1 MILYFIINLPPT
13 YPPQSHLDL
22 HCSLLSSIEE
32 ICASVD
38 TPEKLRL
45 EFISQFDGIEELSG
59 PFQDPGFNDEITK
72 WYAGISIPA
81 YAAFPGETTCA
92 KEWLTVTGTWDDRAN
107 AALPTRNSG
116 SVTYELQI
124 DCVHDSY
131 NKASDL
137 KSAGTNS
144 KVCAIYHIR
153 GNIPHE
159 VCYQHSGSVTW
170 GSVCPGEYDTTRE
183 GSGAFRIALRP
194 DAEVYKVDLVMHGGD
209 AIVADRFRLRRDS
222 AVIRQWGTVQE
233 NTNSNNGGAFCLT
246 NWVNHECFRS
256 FSPRLSAVET
266 PYLGVTLNV
275 GNSVA
280 QTIPVGTPYK
290 SLARGGV
297 NYAVPYCQDE
307 LLRRLDQVQTTW
319 NGNDHGDETLNSV
332 ACNSVSYAA
341 ANEFVI
347 EFDKLYEG
355 RNKTIYPQ
363 INPMRRNP
371 NTPIYTV
378 PPSDFSA
385 LGRARFPESY
395 VFSQT
400 EHGVMSLRGTKFVS
414 KSLSCMTNL
423 QFACCFL
430 Y

>member
-170 GSVCPGEYDTTRE
+170 GSVCPGDFNANRE
-183 GSGAFRIALRP
+183 GSDAFRIALRP
-194 DAEVYKVDLVMHGGD
+194 GAEVYKIDLVMHGAD
-209 AIVADRFRLRRDS
+209 AISADRFRLKRGSEIVRYWW
-222 AVIRQWGTVQE
+222 A
-233 NTNSNNGGAFCLT
+233 NNGGAACLT
-246 NWVNHECFRS
+246 NMVNHNCFGHTSADDRT
-256 FSPRLSAVET
+256 PRLGVHLWLDGRA
-266 PYLGVTLNV
+266 PFIGVT
-275 GNSVA
+275 
-280 QTIPVGTPYK
+280 TPYK
-290 SLARGGV
+290 SLAPGGV
-297 NYAVPYCQDE
+297 NYAVTYCRDE

-414 KSLSCMTNL
+414 KSLSSMTNL